1 MRTIVVTGA
10 ASGIGRATKELLESR
25 GDRVVGVDLHDADVT
40 VDLSTTDGRT
50 ALVEGVGDL
59 TGGKIDGIVANAGL
73 SHEIPLTMA
82 VNYFGAVATLE
93 GLRPFLAGSD
103 APRAVTTSSM
113 ASLRQPDDLLV
124 EAALAGDEAKAMARA
139 VELTENG
146 PKGFIYPSSKGAL
159 SRWLRRNAPTPEW
172 AGAGIPLNAI
182 APGVVLTAMTADMLG
197 TDKGRDMVSS
207 NVPMPLNGYMP
218 AESAAA
224 LFAWLVSPENTHL
237 CGQVIF
243 IDGGTDVVMRGDS
256 TW

>member
-1 MRTIVVTGA
+1 MRTIVVTGS
-10 ASGIGRATKELLESR
+10 ASGIGQATKALLESR
-25 GDRVVGVDLHDADVT
+25 GDKVIGVDLRDADVQ
-40 VDLSTTDGRT
+40 VDLSTPSGRA

-59 TGGKIDGIVANAGL
+59 TGGRIDGIVANAGL

-93 GLRPFLAGSD
+93 GLRPFLAGSP

-113 ASLRQPDDLLV
+113 ASLRQPDEQLV
-124 EAALAGDEAKAMARA
+124 EAALAGDEATAMARA
-139 VELTENG
+139 IELVEGG
-146 PKGFIYPSSKGAL
+146 PQHFIYPSSKNAL
-159 SRWLRRNAPTPEW
+159 SRWLRRNAPTAEW

-182 APGVVLTAMTADMLG
+182 APGVVLTAMTAEMLG
-197 TDKGRDMVSS
+197 TEQGRESVSS
-207 NVPMPLNGYMP
+207 FVPMPLNGYMP
-218 AESAAA
+218 AEAAA
-224 LFAWLVSPENTHL
+224 SLFAWLVSPENTHL

>member
-10 ASGIGRATKELLESR
+10 ASGIGRATKDLLESR
-25 GDRVVGVDLHDADVT
+25 GDRVIGVDLHEADVA
-40 VDLSTTDGRT
+40 VDLSTPEGRT

-59 TGGKIDGIVANAGL
+59 TGGRIDAIVANAGL

-93 GLRPFLAGSD
+93 GLRPFLAGSA

-113 ASLRQPDDLLV
+113 ASLRQPDDVLV
-124 EAALAGDEAKAMARA
+124 EAALAGDEAKALARA
-139 VELTENG
+139 AELVESG
-146 PKGFIYPSSKGAL
+146 PQGCVYPSSKGAL
-159 SRWLRRNAPTPEW
+159 SRWLRRNAPTPAW

-182 APGVVLTAMTADMLG
+182 APGVVLTAMTAEMLG
-197 TDKGRDMVSS
+197 SEKGRDMVSAH
-207 NVPMPLNGYMP
+207 VPMPLNGYMP
-218 AESAAA
+218 PESAAA